1 MNEDDRTQTKMSM
14 YYSAKTASSLGSVH
28 AGGGSFGSPSMES
41 DMELDPMSDE
51 DQPDP
56 FDDCI
61 DDVGAD
67 FEFNDDGSTD

>member
-1 MNEDDRTQTKMSM
+1 M
-14 YYSAKTASSLGSVH
+14 YYSAKTASSLGIVH
-28 AGGGSFGSPSMES
+28 AGGGSFGAPSMES
-41 DMELDPMSDE
+41 NMELDPMSEE
-51 DQPDP
+51 DQPDQ